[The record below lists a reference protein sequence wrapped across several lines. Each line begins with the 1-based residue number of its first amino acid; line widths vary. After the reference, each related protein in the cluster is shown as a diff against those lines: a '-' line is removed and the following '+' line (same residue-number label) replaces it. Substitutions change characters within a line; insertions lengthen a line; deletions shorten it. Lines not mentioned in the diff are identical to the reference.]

1 MKRTFQLLFIFG
13 VICATVT
20 VSWSDISDMFA
31 VHKVGTGLGAN
42 DLGDIAWDGKTLWV
56 SGSGTLTNLIGD
68 GHSVYDWLS
77 YEGQAGFGKG
87 SIGALSTFGDTLVA
101 SWVFNDVRGGE
112 SLVSGDGLSI
122 SLDRGVTW
130 RHVPV
135 IELFPERSDYT
146 YPGTF
151 TMTYDLEL
159 VNGILWVAST
169 SGFLFKTGNMGLTW
183 TKVMPDTM
191 ELEFSNVNHHGYSM
205 DVYGD
210 TLWVGTYMGVNRSF
224 DKGKT
229 WTNYSWPRDTTENP
243 DPDKIWPGNWVYTI
257 EHKVVNGKTHVWT
270 SSEIE
275 TAKYGLGR
283 YGICHTDDNGE
294 TWEYKSTIYNAWN
307 FAFGHDG
314 ANNPKISDET
324 VIAATDSG
332 LVISYDL
339 GENWKIIDISESEGK
354 VWERGTQVS
363 GVLAVEDTLWV
374 TSSNGLA
381 RSNDWGES
389 WEIFQGITRVKTLDT
404 GKRDIGI
411 SSNLDNVE
419 TYAFPNPFSPKRRDN
434 DYTRTRIQYSLEKG
448 ADISVDIY
456 NYNGRLIKKL
466 LESEYRAGGRDYQES
481 WDGTDSDNTIVPNG
495 VYFYVIKTN
504 KGDTARGKIMVLD

>member
-13 VICATVT
+13 VLCATVT
-20 VSWSDISDMFA
+20 VSWSDISDLFA
-31 VHKVGTGLGAN
+31 VEKLKPGLGAN
-42 DLGDIAWDGKTLWV
+42 DLGEIAWDGKTLWV
-56 SGSGTLTNLIGD
+56 SGSGTLTNLIGS
-68 GHSVYDWLS
+68 GHSVYDWFS
-77 YEGQAGFGKG
+77 YDGQEGFGKG
-87 SIGALSTFGDTLVA
+87 SIGALIASGDTLIA
-101 SWVFNDVRGGE
+101 SWVFNDVRNGE
-112 SLVSGDGLSI
+112 TYISGDGLSI
-122 SLDRGVTW
+122 SLDRGVSW

-135 IELFPERSDYT
+135 TELFPERSDFA
-146 YPGTF
+146 YPGTY
-151 TMTYDLEL
+151 TMTYDFGLE
-159 VNGILWVAST
+159 GGTLWVAIT
-169 SGFLFKTGNMGLTW
+169 YGYLFKTENMGLTW
-183 TKVMPDTM
+183 TRALPDTG
-191 ELEFSNVNHHGYSM
+191 EFNSQDVNHHGYCV

-210 TLWVGTYMGVNRSF
+210 TLWVGTFKGVNSSF

-229 WTNYSWPRDTTENP
+229 WTNYSWPKDTSEN
-243 DPDKIWPGNWVYTI
+243 PDKIWPGNWVYTV
-257 EHKVVNGKTHVWT
+257 EHKVVNGKTHIWVG
-270 SSEIE
+270 SEVEIIN
-275 TAKYGLGR
+275 TGLGR

-314 ANNPKISDET
+314 ANNPKVSDET
-324 VIAATDSG
+324 VIAASDSG

-339 GENWKIIDISESEGK
+339 GDNWEIIDIIESEGK
-354 VWERGTQVS
+354 AWEHGTQIS
-363 GVLAVEDTLWV
+363 GVLVVDDTLWV
-374 TSSNGLA
+374 TSSDGLA

-389 WEIFQGITRVKTLDT
+389 WEIYQGITRVRTLDT

-411 SSNLDNVE
+411 SSNLDNFE
-419 TYAFPNPFSPKRRDN
+419 TYAFPNPFSPKRRDK
-434 DYTRTRIQYSLEKG
+434 DYSRTRIQYSLENG

-466 LESEYRAGGRDYQES
+466 LESEYRAGGRDYQEP